1 VLTHGRGVA
10 TLSEQND
17 ALLYGAG
24 DAKMGTIVGG
34 GRKEGKEMKEKFLHA
49 NKAYQKLAQK
59 VAEAA
64 DRGFLIGLDGRRL
77 PVRSTHAALN
87 TLLQGAAAQI
97 AKQWF
102 VTYEQMCEAEGW
114 VNGKDFWFSAFVH
127 DECQVTVKAEYAE
140 RAAEISV
147 EAANKAGELLG
158 MRCKVD
164 AEAKIGNNWYETH

>member
-1 VLTHGRGVA
+1 
-10 TLSEQND
+10 
-17 ALLYGAG
+17 
-24 DAKMGTIVGG
+24 MGTIVGG

-97 AKQWF
+97 AKLWMIR
-102 VTYEQMCEAEGW
+102 YEENCEKEGW
-114 VNGKDFWFSAFVH
+114 KNGEDFWLSAFVH
-127 DECQVTVKAEYAE
+127 DEIQLTVREEFAE
-140 RAAEISV
+140 RAAEIAVAS
-147 EAANKAGELLG
+147 ANQAGEELG
-158 MRCKVD
+158 MRCRVD
-164 AEAKIGNNWYETH
+164 AEAKIGMNWYDCH